1 MLQLKKITK
10 QYRMGDTDIH
20 ALKGID
26 LAFRDHEFVSILGP
40 SGCGKTTTLNIIGGL
55 DRYTSGDLIINGR
68 STKEF
73 KDKDWDAYRNH
84 SIGFVFQSYNLI
96 PHQTVLANV
105 ELALTLSGVSKSERR
120 KRAVEALEKVGL
132 GNQLNKKPSQMS
144 GGQTQRVA
152 IARALVNDPDIL
164 LADEPTG
171 ALDTQTSVQIMEIIK
186 EISKDKLIIMVTH
199 NPELAELYSS
209 RIVKLVDGEVVS
221 DTNPFTDEEIA
232 QSEAEKNVKKDTAK
246 GKKSMSMLTAL
257 SLSFNNL
264 LTKKGRTFMTA
275 FAGSIGIIGIAL
287 ILALSTGVQNYID
300 DVQKNTLSSYPISI
314 TAQESDMAAIMS
326 VMAETSASVKDAPD
340 HDNDAVY
347 ENSMLL
353 SLFNNIFSHD
363 ISTNNLTAFKEYVD
377 EQLADP
383 ESDLSKYAS
392 SVQYSYNVSMNNY
405 VKDENGEYRSTNL
418 GDAFTSLGS
427 ANASTGDN
435 SKTSAVYSMMSANLS
450 SYNLWGEL
458 MSGTNG
464 ELVSD
469 AIKEQYELV
478 YGEWPT
484 KANEIVLVL
493 NKNNEI
499 SDIAFYALGL
509 ISNDE
514 INKIFAASMNG
525 EDYKRSAQKVSYED
539 ICKITF
545 KMLLNTD
552 YYTDSN
558 SDGVW
563 EYIGDDE
570 TQLDMR
576 VKNGYDLKI
585 SGIIRTDA
593 DPGSALISDTFGYTK
608 ELTEYI
614 INTVNGSEIVKAQE
628 SDDNANLNVISGLPF
643 EITRENEI
651 TDSEKAAAIK
661 EYFSSLTTAEKAE
674 LYKTM
679 VSDPSDEYVE
689 QMLDVYTSDYKTRSD
704 IETLIASTY
713 GIDLEQAQSYLSG
726 YTDEEL
732 ADLMKEQFTNVI
744 KSQYA
749 SAAEDT
755 IKSVSTAPSEEEL
768 AALITRVTSQLTDS
782 QTKIGYVARSW
793 NEDTGMDITT
803 IMGYLAGVPQAELDG
818 YVQSAAAAD
827 AAQMYSQYA
836 ASDEETVNAKLAA
849 AFDSTYGSENDEAV
863 LLGYYKKY
871 MPSRVSDM
879 TYDEV
884 LEKLGVLSLSSPSA
898 INIYADTFENKDSI
912 SQVISDYNDAASE
925 DDRISYTDYI
935 ALLMSGIT
943 TIINAISFGLIAFVS
958 ISLVVS
964 SIMIGI
970 ITYISVLE
978 RTKEIGILRAIGAS
992 KKDVKRVFNAETIIV
1007 GFTSGA
1013 LGIIISLILC
1023 IPINLIVHAVSGVYE
1038 INAALAPAACLIL
1051 VAISMLL
1058 TLIAGLIPASVA
1070 AKKDPVEAL
1079 RTE

>member
-10 QYRMGDTDIH
+10 QYRMGDTEIQ

-73 KDKDWDAYRNH
+73 RDKDWDAYRNH

-96 PHQTVLANV
+96 PHQTVLSNV

-120 KRAVEALEKVGL
+120 KRAIEALEKVGL
-132 GNQLNKKPSQMS
+132 GNQLYKKPSQMS

-221 DTNPFTDEEIA
+221 DSNPLTEQEI
-232 QSEAEKNVKKDTAK
+232 ERNKAEKAAAKETVK

-300 DVQKNTLSSYPISI
+300 DVQKDTLSSYPISI
-314 TAQESDMAAIMS
+314 TAQETDMAAFMS
-326 VMAETSASVKDAPD
+326 VMAETSTTMKDAPD
-340 HDNDAVY
+340 HENDAVY
-347 ENSMLL
+347 EMSMMLN
-353 SLFNNIFSHD
+353 LFNNIFSHD
-363 ISTNNLTAFKEYVD
+363 ISTNNLTPFKKYID
-377 EQLADP
+377 EQLEDP
-383 ESDLSKYAS
+383 ESELSQYAS
-392 SVQYSYNVSMNNY
+392 TVQYSYKVSMKNY

-427 ANASTGDN
+427 TNASTSDN
-435 SKTSAVYSMMSANLS
+435 SKTSAVYSMMSTGLS
-450 SYNLWGEL
+450 NADLWGEL
-458 MSGTNG
+458 IPGTNG

-469 AIKEQYELV
+469 AVKEQYRLV
-478 YGEWPT
+478 YGEWP
-484 KANEIVLVL
+484 KEANEIVLIL

-499 SDIAFYALGL
+499 SDIAFYSLGL
-509 ISNDE
+509 ISKDE
-514 INKIFAASMNG
+514 INKIFVASMNG
-525 EDYKRSAQKVSYED
+525 EDYQREAQKVSYED
-539 ICKITF
+539 ICNITF

-552 YYTDSN
+552 LYTDSDN
-558 SDGVW
+558 DGVW

-570 TQLDMR
+570 TQLEMR
-576 VKNGYDLKI
+576 IKNGYDIRI
-585 SGIIRTDA
+585 SGIVRTDA
-593 DPGSALISDTFGYTK
+593 DPGSSLMNSTFGYTK
-608 ELTEYI
+608 ALTEYI
-614 INTVNGSEIVKAQE
+614 INTVNDSEIVKAQR
-628 SDDNANLNVISGLPF
+628 SDENANMNVISGLPF
-643 EITRENEI
+643 EITRENES
-651 TDSEKAAAIK
+651 TDSEKAKAVK
-661 EYFSSLTTAEKAE
+661 EYFAGLTAAEKAE
-674 LYKTM
+674 LYKKM
-679 VSDPSDEYVE
+679 VSDPSEDYINQTLE
-689 QMLDVYTSDYKTRSD
+689 VYMADYKTRSD
-704 IETLIASTY
+704 IEDLIASTY
-713 GIDLEQAQSYLSG
+713 GIDLEQAQSYLSS

-732 ADLMKEQFTNVI
+732 TDLMKEQFTNVI

-755 IKSVSTAPSEEEL
+755 IKAVSTAPSEEEL
-768 AALITRVTSQLTDS
+768 AAFVAQITSQLTDN
-782 QTKIGYVARSW
+782 QTKIGYVAKSW
-793 NEDTGMDITT
+793 NETTGMDIMTA
-803 IMGYLAGVPQAELDG
+803 MGYLAGVSQTELDG
-818 YVQSAAAAD
+818 FVYSVASAD
-827 AAQMYSQYA
+827 ASKMYSQFA
-836 ASDEETVNAKLAA
+836 GADEEKVNEKLAA
-849 AFDSTYGSENDEAV
+849 AFDSAYGSETDEKILV
-863 LLGYYKKY
+863 GYYEKY
-871 MPSRVSDM
+871 MPSRVSDI

-884 LEKLGVLSLSSPSA
+884 LEKLGVLSLDSPSA

-912 SQVISDYNDAASE
+912 ADVIAEYNETASE
-925 DDRISYTDYI
+925 DDKITYTDYI

-1013 LGIIISLILC
+1013 LGIIISLLLC
-1023 IPINLIVHAVSGVYE
+1023 IPINLIVHAVSGVTE
-1038 INAALAPAACLIL
+1038 INATLAPAACVIL
-1051 VAISMLL
+1051 VAISMIL

-1079 RTE
+1079 RSE